1 MQNELINKAAKP
13 KLVLF
18 DIYETLL
25 SMDLIERRINQMLD
39 SKRAYIIWFELFIQY
54 CLIDNSTS
62 RFHDFSSIADATL
75 RMAHRMLG
83 QAERTDE
90 TRVIIELMK
99 HLPLQEG
106 VQEGLSELY
115 DQGYRIAALT
125 NSPEEIVVERME
137 RTGLIS
143 YFETVLSAQHIKKY
157 KPAKEVY
164 DWAVNKFQL
173 VPGDILMVSAQGW
186 DIIGAQNAGMST
198 AFIRRNRQML
208 YPLASPPNFIC
219 DSLSE
224 LSQELRLTYGDL
236 NQ

>member
-1 MQNELINKAAKP
+1 MQNELIKKAAKP

-39 SKRAYIIWFELFIQY
+39 SKRGYIIWFELFMQY
-54 CLIDNSTS
+54 CLLDNSTGQ
-62 RFHDFSSIADATL
+62 FHDFSSIADATL

-83 QAERTDE
+83 QVERADE
-90 TRVIIELMK
+90 MKVITELMK

-106 VQEGLSELY
+106 VQEGLSEIY
-115 DQGYRIAALT
+115 EQGYRIAAFT
-125 NSPEEIVVERME
+125 NSPEKIVVERME

-143 YFETVLSAQHIKKY
+143 YFETVLSAQHVKKY

-164 DWAVNKFQL
+164 DWAADKLQL
-173 VPGDILMVSAQGW
+173 LPGDILMVSAQGW
-186 DIIGAQNAGMST
+186 DIIGAQNAGMTT
-198 AFIRRNRQML
+198 AYIRQKRQML

-224 LSQELRLTYGDL
+224 LSQNLRLTYSD
-236 NQ
+236 